1 MASAAASGSSSSI
14 PSTSNGSKAR
24 AISTSYELPWSVFS
38 STQPIYS
45 EQHAHLHVLFLALSL
60 SFTHL
65 ILLSRV
71 EKYRPLRL
79 DDVVGNKPTIDRLK
93 VIQEDGNC
101 PHLLISVSKRNMQ
114 LSSLLPH
121 LFSYLHS
128 TSYLLVCIPGTTWNR
143 KDDFGSLS
151 GSCSTR
157 RRLQGRCLG
166 IERFRRTVSQSHPF
180 TDRDRQYHLKLFEI
194 QDKGARDRDRDG

>member
-101 PHLLISVSKRNMQ
+101 PHLLISVSKLSNMQ

-121 LFSYLHS
+121 LFSYPPFHFVFLAMYS
-128 TSYLLVCIPGTTWNR
+128 RDYLE
-143 KDDFGSLS
+143 SE
-151 GSCSTR
+151 
-157 RRLQGRCLG
+157 RRL
-166 IERFRRTVSQSHPF
+166 RFIVWLMLYSETLTRKVSWN
-180 TDRDRQYHLKLFEI
+180 
-194 QDKGARDRDRDG
+194 